1 MTKYLTAQVCL
12 NGHMVTSAI
21 EHNPELMQDYCSKCG
36 AKTITNC
43 PNCNAPIRGELYDDE
58 IAIIGFTSTLD
69 SYCVKCG
76 MPYPWTASALESA
89 TLMIREDSELSEI
102 ERRNLEESLPD
113 ILSETPRTKLASIRI
128 KKALLTAGEFTA
140 DALRQFVIDF
150 GCELAKK
157 SLGF

>member
-12 NGHMVTSAI
+12 NGHIVTSSV
-21 EHNPELMQDYCSKCG
+21 EHNPELTQDYCSKCG

-58 IAIIGFTSTLD
+58 IAIIGFTHTLD

-76 MPYPWTASALESA
+76 TPYPWTISALESA
-89 TLMIREDSELSEI
+89 ALMIREDNELPEI
-102 ERRNLEESLPD
+102 ERKNLEESLPD
-113 ILSETPRTKLASIRI
+113 IISETPKTKLASIRI